1 MRLLM
6 KNMEV
11 LVRCKTSYDEMKLRM
26 RNMRVVL
33 VKSEDTENYNL
44 ELWVVERCESSY
56 ETVKVDKNRWNF
68 SKDIVDETS
77 DEKCMS
83 SSELWIFLWWDESSD
98 DTMREIFWRK
108 WGIEWFYEKW
118 DEWYS
123 YDERICELRN
133 LIKCVKWIFLWKMRS
148 ESVKWARR
156 RWIEWC
162 VQGGKVIENVVR
174 GVTGSK
180 FLSGSSLNLMFCFAF
195 YLFKYSWLTMW
206 C

>member
-1 MRLLM
+1 
-6 KNMEV
+6 
-11 LVRCKTSYDEMKLRM
+11 
-26 RNMRVVL
+26 MRVVL

-118 DEWYS
+118 DEWNS

-133 LIKCVKWIFLWKMRS
+133 LMKCVKWIFLWEVRS
-148 ESVKWARR
+148 EVSSD
-156 RWIEWC
+156 
-162 VQGGKVIENVVR
+162 GGEGELN
-174 GVTGSK
+174 GV
-180 FLSGSSLNLMFCFAF
+180 
-195 YLFKYSWLTMW
+195 
-206 C
+206 